1 MSLKRL
7 QTMQKKLRRNST
19 GNLRKV
25 GRGHPPRVE
34 IDRPKARRHVER
46 AAVRDAAH
54 PFRYRGD
61 VFRMNPFSP

>member
-25 GRGHPPRVE
+25 GLVALVLQINVGGQAEVLRGSVAYPQ
-34 IDRPKARRHVER
+34 RPV
-46 AAVRDAAH
+46 
-54 PFRYRGD
+54 
-61 VFRMNPFSP
+61 

>member
-25 GRGHPPRVE
+25 GTSAATRANVE
-34 IDRPKARRHVER
+34 AARQRIR
-46 AAVRDAAH
+46 T
-54 PFRYRGD
+54 G
-61 VFRMNPFSP
+61 NL

>member
-25 GRGHPPRVE
+25 GLVSSLE
-34 IDRPKARRHVER
+34 AL
-46 AAVRDAAH
+46 
-54 PFRYRGD
+54 
-61 VFRMNPFSP
+61 S